1 MRNHTHVLDLS
12 KSLCYY
18 DFRNPDGCEDSE
30 VIADHERGIRT
41 GKIPKCMC
49 DNCFYGRTA
58 LAETAIHLN
67 LLLKLKG

>member
-1 MRNHTHVLDLS
+1 MNVLDLT

-18 DFRNPDGCEDSE
+18 DIRNPESVGDLD
-30 VIADHERGIRT
+30 VIAAHELGIRS
-41 GKIPKCMC
+41 GRIASCMC
-49 DNCFYGRTA
+49 DNCFYGRTE